1 MQPPGGGA
9 HHGRGA
15 AATARRSQAAQR
27 QSRLREMSTLPTG
40 SARLGCYVTCS
51 TAGTWSV
58 WGDKPGSCDGRCHRG
73 YWTRRV
79 FEGQQAHVGGH
90 L

>member
-51 TAGTWSV
+51 TAGAWSV
-58 WGDKPGSCDGRCHRG
+58 WGTSPAAAAEDATARCVCAR
-73 YWTRRV
+73 
-79 FEGQQAHVGGH
+79 
-90 L
+90 